1 MMQEVTAH
9 PASPWYAVLYEIIL
23 TFLLVYTYYATTIDP
38 KRGKM
43 GIIGPIAIGLICSA
57 NILSGGAAFGAAMN
71 PAMSFCQ
78 AVINK
83 IWTNHWVYWL
93 DVEEGHPINEN
104 KENDSSYDSHQR
116 SQFNEAQDDLASSD
130 SIVNSSSM
138 ANPVV
143 IPINDS
149 GDRA

>member
-23 TFLLVYTYYATTIDP
+23 TFLLVYTYYATTIDS

-57 NILSGGAAFGAAMN
+57 NILSGGTAFGAAMN

-78 AVINK
+78 AVIRK

-93 DVEEGHPINEN
+93 DVEEGHAINEN
-104 KENDSSYDSHQR
+104 KENDSSYDNHQR
-116 SQFNEAQDDLASSD
+116 SQFNEAQDDLASPD

-138 ANPVV
+138 ANPAV